1 MHIVQM
7 IDDAWRAAGWA
18 DALITFVT
26 LAATY
31 TVFTMVG
38 FGSAIIAAPVL
49 ALRLQL
55 TTVVPLLSLLDLCA
69 AAYNTGQ
76 LGRKI
81 AMREILLLVPLMAAG
96 STLGIYLLMSVPPA
110 RLMLG
115 LGVLVIAYA
124 LYRLLAPAT
133 MRQFGAVWVLP
144 FGLIGGVLSGMFGS
158 GGFVYSIYLSH
169 RSTDKDV
176 IRATMTAMTGLSTL
190 YRATVFLLIG
200 SYADPQLLALVIFG
214 LPALAIGVYCGHH
227 ITLRMSYEQFVRLIC
242 LMLIATGGSL
252 IWRALH
258 N

>member
-1 MHIVQM
+1 MHILQT
-7 IDDAWRAAGWA
+7 IDGAWRAAGWA
-18 DALITFVT
+18 DALITFLT

-69 AAYNTGQ
+69 AVINTSQ

-96 STLGIYLLMSVPPA
+96 SSVGIYLLMSVPPA

-115 LGVLVIAYA
+115 LGVLVIGYA
-124 LYRLLAPAT
+124 FYRLFART
-133 MRQFGAVWVLP
+133 MLRQLSAVWVLP

-169 RSTDKDV
+169 RLTDKDV

-190 YRATVFLLIG
+190 YRAAVFLIIG
-200 SYADPQLLALVIFG
+200 SYADPQLLVLGAFG

-227 ITLRMSYEQFVRLIC
+227 ITLRMSHDQFLRIIC
-242 LMLIATGGSL
+242 LMLIATGSSL

-258 N
+258 S